1 MLSSTMKSQ
10 GQSFLRSI
18 ISQLL
23 EDKKTI
29 NTESEL
35 KDLFSIFK
43 LVLNSNKYL
52 TTSLALK
59 DFKERLP
66 ISKNEIE
73 RYVYYSLPAITIDN
87 EDIFKEEIDSSMKR
101 LIDLTIIERKAK
113 KYEEQRQESK
123 KAEETKPVEEPKP
136 IPQQLYYPEQN
147 PSIPYPELCQQQ
159 PQQMQPQVFQQQ
171 QPPQMQQQV
180 FQQPQQMQQQMFP
193 QQTYPMT
200 QEEEFDENADFT
212 LQDIIDGRLVI
223 RPTDSLEVARKKLA
237 LADGKTIRFA
247 NGIFNNQFT
256 TPQQN
261 EVQVEEVNQNDSEY
275 DRVKK
280 IFNAFECNV
289 DKNSSYKDKADYIS
303 KRGMLY
309 NSVYKDDSSKYL
321 VEDKGDVVMLGL
333 KLICTV
339 IGEDVNSINFSSNK
353 QLLSDLGGFLVKNVN
368 EENVDNLILCVDLF
382 EEYVLNAIKDM

>member
-18 ISQLL
+18 ISQIL
-23 EDKKTI
+23 EDEKTI

-43 LVLNSNKYL
+43 SVLDGNKYL

-87 EDIFKEEIDSSMKR
+87 EDSFKEEIDSSMKR
-101 LIDLTIIERKAK
+101 LIDLTIAERKAK

-123 KAEETKPVEEPKP
+123 KVEETKPVEEAKP

-147 PSIPYPELCQQQ
+147 PSIPYPELIQPQQMQPQMFQQPQQMQPQMFQQ
-159 PQQMQPQVFQQQ
+159 PQQMQPQVL
-171 QPPQMQQQV
+171 P
-180 FQQPQQMQQQMFP
+180 
-193 QQTYPMT
+193 QTYPT
-200 QEEEFDENADFT
+200 QEEEFDENADDFT

-261 EVQVEEVNQNDSEY
+261 EVQVEEVDKNDSEY

-280 IFNAFECNV
+280 IFNVFKCNV
-289 DKNSSYKDKADYIS
+289 DKNSSYEDKEKYIS
-303 KRGMLY
+303 ERGMLY

-321 VEDKGDVVMLGL
+321 VEDKKNDVMLGL
-333 KLICTV
+333 QAICT
-339 IGEDVNSINFSSNK
+339 IMGEDINSINCSSNK
-353 QLLSDLGGFLVKNVN
+353 QLLSDLGKFLV
-368 EENVDNLILCVDLF
+368 ENINKENIDRAIMCVDIF
-382 EEYVLNAIKDM
+382 EEHVLNAIKNM

>member
-18 ISQLL
+18 ISQIL
-23 EDKKTI
+23 EDEKTI

-43 LVLNSNKYL
+43 SVLDGNKYL

-59 DFKERLP
+59 DFKTRLP

-73 RYVYYSLPAITIDN
+73 KYVYYSLPAITIDN
-87 EDIFKEEIDSSMKR
+87 EDSFKEEIDSSMKR
-101 LIDLTIIERKAK
+101 LIDLTIAERKAK
-113 KYEEQRQESK
+113 KYEEQRQENK
-123 KAEETKPVEEPKP
+123 KIEELKPVEGTKP

-159 PQQMQPQVFQQQ
+159 PQQMQPQ
-171 QPPQMQQQV
+171 M
-180 FQQPQQMQQQMFP
+180 FQQPQQPPQMQQQMFP

-261 EVQVEEVNQNDSEY
+261 EVQVEEVDKNDSEY

-280 IFNAFECNV
+280 IFNVFKCNINK
-289 DKNSSYKDKADYIS
+289 DSSYEDKEKYIS
-303 KRGMLY
+303 ERGMLY
-309 NSVYKDDSSKYL
+309 NSVYKDDTSKYL
-321 VEDKGDVVMLGL
+321 VEDKKNDVMLGL
-333 KLICTV
+333 QAICT
-339 IGEDVNSINFSSNK
+339 IMGEDINSINCSSNK
-353 QLLSDLGGFLVKNVN
+353 QLLSDLGKFLV
-368 EENVDNLILCVDLF
+368 ENINKENIDRAIMCVDLF
-382 EEYVLNAIKDM
+382 EEHVLNAIKNM

>member
-1 MLSSTMKSQ
+1 MLSSLMQSH
-10 GQSFLRSI
+10 GESFLKSI
-18 ISQLL
+18 MSQIVGDRKAI
-23 EDKKTI
+23 E
-29 NTESEL
+29 NESEL
-35 KDLFSIFK
+35 NEVLSIFK
-43 LVLNSNKYL
+43 TILNGKKYINQ
-52 TTSLALK
+52 
-59 DFKERLP
+59 FP
-66 ISKNEIE
+66 ISKEDLMFFAYNSIE
-73 RYVYYSLPAITIDN
+73 TLTIDD
-87 EDIFKEEIDSSMKR
+87 EKIFQEEIDKTMKR
-101 LIDLTIIERKAK
+101 LIDLTIIERQAK

-123 KAEETKPVEEPKP
+123 KTEESKPVEEVKP
-136 IPQQLYYPEQN
+136 IQQQLYYPEQN

-159 PQQMQPQVFQQQ
+159 PQQIQP
-171 QPPQMQQQV
+171 QV
-180 FQQPQQMQQQMFP
+180 FQQPQQMQPQMFP
-193 QQTYPMT
+193 QSQQIS

-280 IFNAFECNV
+280 IFNAFESNV
-289 DKNSSYKDKADYIS
+289 DENSSYKDKVDYIS

-309 NSVYKDDSSKYL
+309 NSIYKDDSSKYL
-321 VEDKGDVVMLGL
+321 VEDKGNAVMMGL
-333 KLICTV
+333 KLICTI
-339 IGEDVNSINFSSNK
+339 IGEDVNSINCSSNK

-368 EENVDNLILCVDLF
+368 EENVNNLILCVDLF
-382 EEYVLNAIKDM
+382 EEYVLNEIKSM

>member
-1 MLSSTMKSQ
+1 MLSSLMQSH
-10 GQSFLRSI
+10 GESFLKSI
-18 ISQLL
+18 MSQIVGDRKAI
-23 EDKKTI
+23 ESK
-29 NTESEL
+29 SEL
-35 KDLFSIFK
+35 NEVLSIFK
-43 LVLNSNKYL
+43 TILNGNKYIKSSL
-52 TTSLALK
+52 TTK
-59 DFKERLP
+59 KYINEFP
-66 ISKNEIE
+66 ISKEDLMFFAYNSFET
-73 RYVYYSLPAITIDN
+73 LAIDD
-87 EDIFKEEIDSSMKR
+87 EKIFQEEIDETMKR

-123 KAEETKPVEEPKP
+123 KTEESKPVEETKP

-159 PQQMQPQVFQQQ
+159 PQQVQPQMF
-171 QPPQMQQQV
+171 
-180 FQQPQQMQQQMFP
+180 QPQQMQP
-193 QQTYPMT
+193 QVLPQTYPT
-200 QEEEFDENADFT
+200 QEEEFDENADDFT

-280 IFNAFECNV
+280 IFNAFECDV

-321 VEDKGDVVMLGL
+321 VEDKGNAVMLGL
-333 KLICTV
+333 KLICTI
-339 IGEDVNSINFSSNK
+339 IGEDVNNINFSSNK

-382 EEYVLNAIKDM
+382 EEYVLNAIKSM

>member
-18 ISQLL
+18 ISQIL
-23 EDKKTI
+23 EDEKTI

-43 LVLNSNKYL
+43 SVLDGNKYL

-87 EDIFKEEIDSSMKR
+87 EDSFKEEIDSSMKR
-101 LIDLTIIERKAK
+101 LIDLTIAERKAK
-113 KYEEQRQESK
+113 KYEEQRQENK
-123 KAEETKPVEEPKP
+123 KIEETKPAEEPKS

-147 PSIPYPELCQQQ
+147 PSIPYPELIQ
-159 PQQMQPQVFQQQ
+159 PQQMQPQMFQPQ
-171 QPPQMQQQV
+171 QMQPQG
-180 FQQPQQMQQQMFP
+180 FQQPQQIQPQVFP
-193 QQTYPMT
+193 QTYPT

-261 EVQVEEVNQNDSEY
+261 EVQVEEVDKNDSEY

-280 IFNAFECNV
+280 IFNAFKCNINK
-289 DKNSSYKDKADYIS
+289 DSSYEDKEKYIS
-303 KRGMLY
+303 ERGMLY
-309 NSVYKDDSSKYL
+309 NSVYKDDTSKYL
-321 VEDKGDVVMLGL
+321 VEDKKNDVMLGL
-333 KLICTV
+333 QAICT
-339 IGEDVNSINFSSNK
+339 IMGEDINSINCSSNK
-353 QLLSDLGGFLVKNVN
+353 QLLSDLGKFLV
-368 EENVDNLILCVDLF
+368 ENINKENIDRAIMCVDIF
-382 EEYVLNAIKDM
+382 EEHVLNAIKNM

>member
-18 ISQLL
+18 ISQIL
-23 EDKKTI
+23 EDKKSI

-43 LVLNSNKYL
+43 SVLDGNKYL
-52 TTSLALK
+52 TSSLALK
-59 DFKERLP
+59 DFKGRLP

-73 RYVYYSLPAITIDN
+73 KYVYYSLPSLTIDN
-87 EDIFKEEIDSSMKR
+87 EDNFKEEIDNSMKR
-101 LIDLTIIERKAK
+101 LIDLSIAERKAK
-113 KYEEQRQESK
+113 KYEEQRQESNK
-123 KAEETKPVEEPKP
+123 TKESKPVEEVKP
-136 IPQQLYYPEQN
+136 IQQQLYYPEQN

-159 PQQMQPQVFQQQ
+159 PQQMQPQVFPQQQ
-171 QPPQMQQQV
+171 QV
-180 FQQPQQMQQQMFP
+180 QPQMFP
-193 QQTYPMT
+193 QSQQIS
-200 QEEEFDENADFT
+200 QEEEFDENADDFT

-280 IFNAFECNV
+280 IFNAFESNV
-289 DKNSSYKDKADYIS
+289 DENSSYKDKVDFIS

-309 NSVYKDDSSKYL
+309 NSIYKDDSSKYL
-321 VEDKGDVVMLGL
+321 VEDKGNTVMMGL
-333 KLICTV
+333 KLICTI
-339 IGEDVNSINFSSNK
+339 IGEDVNSINCSSNK

-368 EENVDNLILCVDLF
+368 EENVNNLILCVDLF
-382 EEYVLNAIKDM
+382 EEYVLNEIKSM

>member
-18 ISQLL
+18 ISQIL
-23 EDKKTI
+23 EDEKTI

-43 LVLNSNKYL
+43 SVLDGNKYL
-52 TTSLALK
+52 TSSLALK
-59 DFKERLP
+59 DFEARLP

-87 EDIFKEEIDSSMKR
+87 EDSFKEEIDSSMKR
-101 LIDLTIIERKAK
+101 LIDLTIAERKSK
-113 KYEEQRQESK
+113 KYEEQRQENK
-123 KAEETKPVEEPKP
+123 KIEELKPVEEAKP

-159 PQQMQPQVFQQQ
+159 PQQIQPQMFQPQQMQPQVF
-171 QPPQMQQQV
+171 P
-180 FQQPQQMQQQMFP
+180 
-193 QQTYPMT
+193 QTYPT

-223 RPTDSLEVARKKLA
+223 KPTDSLEVARKKLA

-275 DRVKK
+275 DRVNK
-280 IFNAFECNV
+280 IFNAFKCNINK
-289 DKNSSYKDKADYIS
+289 DSSYEDKEKYIS
-303 KRGMLY
+303 ERGILY
-309 NSVYKDDSSKYL
+309 NSVYKDDTSKYL
-321 VEDKGDVVMLGL
+321 VEDKNNAVMLGL
-333 KLICTV
+333 QAICT
-339 IGEDVNSINFSSNK
+339 IMGEDINSINCSSNK
-353 QLLSDLGGFLVKNVN
+353 QLLSDLGKFLV
-368 EENVDNLILCVDLF
+368 ENINKENIDRAIECVKLF
-382 EEYVLNAIKDM
+382 EGYVLNEIKNMQL

>member
-18 ISQLL
+18 ISQIL
-23 EDKKTI
+23 EDEKTI

-43 LVLNSNKYL
+43 SVLDGNKYL
-52 TTSLALK
+52 TSSLALK
-59 DFKERLP
+59 DFEARLP

-87 EDIFKEEIDSSMKR
+87 EDSFKEEIDSSMKR
-101 LIDLTIIERKAK
+101 LIDLTIAERKAK
-113 KYEEQRQESK
+113 KYEEQRQENK
-123 KAEETKPVEEPKP
+123 KIEELKPVEENKP
-136 IPQQLYYPEQN
+136 ISQQLYYPEQN
-147 PSIPYPELCQQQ
+147 PSIPYPELIQ
-159 PQQMQPQVFQQQ
+159 PQSQQMQPQ
-171 QPPQMQQQV
+171 M
-180 FQQPQQMQQQMFP
+180 FQQPQQIQPQVFP
-193 QQTYPMT
+193 QTYPT

-275 DRVKK
+275 DRVNK
-280 IFNAFECNV
+280 IFNAFKCNINK
-289 DKNSSYKDKADYIS
+289 DSSYEDKEKYIS
-303 KRGMLY
+303 ERGILY
-309 NSVYKDDSSKYL
+309 NSVYKDDTSKYL
-321 VEDKGDVVMLGL
+321 VEDKNNAVMLGL
-333 KLICTV
+333 QAICT
-339 IGEDVNSINFSSNK
+339 IMGEDINSINCSSNK
-353 QLLSDLGGFLVKNVN
+353 QLLSDLGKFLV
-368 EENVDNLILCVDLF
+368 ENINKENIDRAIECVKLF
-382 EEYVLNAIKDM
+382 EGYVLNEIKNMQL

>member
-18 ISQLL
+18 ISQIL
-23 EDKKTI
+23 EDKKSI

-43 LVLNSNKYL
+43 SVLDGNKYL
-52 TTSLALK
+52 TSSLALK
-59 DFKERLP
+59 DFKGRLP

-73 RYVYYSLPAITIDN
+73 KYVYYSLPSLTIDN
-87 EDIFKEEIDSSMKR
+87 EDNFKEEIDNSMKR
-101 LIDLTIIERKAK
+101 LIDLSIAERKAK
-113 KYEEQRQESK
+113 KYEEQRQESNK
-123 KAEETKPVEEPKP
+123 TKESKPVEEVKP
-136 IPQQLYYPEQN
+136 IQQQLYYPEQN

-159 PQQMQPQVFQQQ
+159 PQQMQPQVFPQQQ
-171 QPPQMQQQV
+171 QVQPQIFQQQQV
-180 FQQPQQMQQQMFP
+180 QPQMIPQSQQIS
-193 QQTYPMT
+193 
-200 QEEEFDENADFT
+200 QEEEFDENADDFT

-275 DRVKK
+275 DRVNK
-280 IFNAFECNV
+280 IFNAFESNV
-289 DKNSSYKDKADYIS
+289 DENSSYKDKVDFIS

-309 NSVYKDDSSKYL
+309 NSIYKDDSSKYL
-321 VEDKGDVVMLGL
+321 VEDKGNTVMMGL
-333 KLICTV
+333 KLICTI
-339 IGEDVNSINFSSNK
+339 IGEDVNSINCSSNK

-368 EENVDNLILCVDLF
+368 EENVNNLILCVDLF
-382 EEYVLNAIKDM
+382 EEYVLNEIKSM

>member
-1 MLSSTMKSQ
+1 MLNVTMKSQ
-10 GQSFLRSI
+10 AQIMLRSM
-18 ISQLL
+18 ISQIL
-23 EDKKTI
+23 EDRKTI

-43 LVLNSNKYL
+43 LVLDGNKYL
-52 TTSLALK
+52 TSSLALK
-59 DFKERLP
+59 DFKGRLP

-73 RYVYYSLPAITIDN
+73 KYIYRSLPSITIDN
-87 EDIFKEEIDSSMKR
+87 EDNFEEEIDSSMKR
-101 LIDLTIIERKAK
+101 LIDLTIAERKAK
-113 KYEEQRQESK
+113 KYEEQRQENK
-123 KAEETKPVEEPKP
+123 KIEELKPVEEAKP

-159 PQQMQPQVFQQQ
+159 PQQIQPQMFQPQQMQPQG
-171 QPPQMQQQV
+171 
-180 FQQPQQMQQQMFP
+180 FQQPQQIQP
-193 QQTYPMT
+193 QVLPQTYPT

-261 EVQVEEVNQNDSEY
+261 EVQVEEVDKNDSEY

-280 IFNAFECNV
+280 IFNVFKCNV
-289 DKNSSYKDKADYIS
+289 DKNSSYEDKEKYIS
-303 KRGMLY
+303 ERGMLY
-309 NSVYKDDSSKYL
+309 NSVYKDDTSKYL
-321 VEDKGDVVMLGL
+321 VEDKKNDVMLGL
-333 KLICTV
+333 QAICT
-339 IGEDVNSINFSSNK
+339 IMGEDINSINCSSNK
-353 QLLSDLGGFLVKNVN
+353 QLLSDLGKFLV
-368 EENVDNLILCVDLF
+368 ENINKENIDRAIMCVDIF
-382 EEYVLNAIKDM
+382 EEHVLNAIKNM

>member
-1 MLSSTMKSQ
+1 MLSSLMQSH
-10 GQSFLRSI
+10 GESFLKSI
-18 ISQLL
+18 MSQIVGDRKVIENESQLNEVL
-23 EDKKTI
+23 
-29 NTESEL
+29 
-35 KDLFSIFK
+35 SIFK
-43 LVLNSNKYL
+43 TILNGNKYIKSSL
-52 TTSLALK
+52 TRK
-59 DFKERLP
+59 KYINQFP
-66 ISKNEIE
+66 ISKEDLMFFAYNSIE
-73 RYVYYSLPAITIDN
+73 TLTIDD
-87 EDIFKEEIDSSMKR
+87 EKIFQEEIDKTMKR
-101 LIDLTIIERKAK
+101 LIDLTIIERQAK

-123 KAEETKPVEEPKP
+123 KTEESKPVEEVKP
-136 IPQQLYYPEQN
+136 IQQQLYYPEQN

-159 PQQMQPQVFQQQ
+159 PQQMQPQVL
-171 QPPQMQQQV
+171 PQQQV
-180 FQQPQQMQQQMFP
+180 QPQMFP
-193 QQTYPMT
+193 QTYPT

-280 IFNAFECNV
+280 IFNAFESNV
-289 DKNSSYKDKADYIS
+289 DENSSYKDKVDYIS

-309 NSVYKDDSSKYL
+309 NSIYKDDSSKYL
-321 VEDKGDVVMLGL
+321 VEDKGNAVMMGL
-333 KLICTV
+333 KLICTI
-339 IGEDVNSINFSSNK
+339 IGEDVNSINCSSNK

-368 EENVDNLILCVDLF
+368 EENVNNLILCVDLF
-382 EEYVLNAIKDM
+382 EEYVLNEIKSM

>member
-1 MLSSTMKSQ
+1 MLSSLMQSH
-10 GQSFLRSI
+10 GESFLKSI
-18 ISQLL
+18 MSQIVGDRKAI
-23 EDKKTI
+23 ESK
-29 NTESEL
+29 SEL
-35 KDLFSIFK
+35 NEVLSIFK
-43 LVLNSNKYL
+43 TILNGNKYIKSSL
-52 TTSLALK
+52 TTK
-59 DFKERLP
+59 KYINEFP
-66 ISKNEIE
+66 ISKEDLMFFAYNSFETL
-73 RYVYYSLPAITIDN
+73 VIDD
-87 EDIFKEEIDSSMKR
+87 EKIFQEEIDGTMKR
-101 LIDLTIIERKAK
+101 LIDLTIIERQAK

-123 KAEETKPVEEPKP
+123 KTEESKPVEETKP

-159 PQQMQPQVFQQQ
+159 SQQIQPQMFQSQQIQPQVL
-171 QPPQMQQQV
+171 
-180 FQQPQQMQQQMFP
+180 
-193 QQTYPMT
+193 QQTYPT

-280 IFNAFECNV
+280 IFNAFECDV

-321 VEDKGDVVMLGL
+321 VEDKGNAVMLGL
-333 KLICTV
+333 KLICTI

-382 EEYVLNAIKDM
+382 EEYVLNAIKSM

>member
-18 ISQLL
+18 ISQIL
-23 EDKKTI
+23 EDEKTI

-43 LVLNSNKYL
+43 SVLDGNKYL

-59 DFKERLP
+59 DFKARLP

-73 RYVYYSLPAITIDN
+73 KYVYYSLPAITIDN
-87 EDIFKEEIDSSMKR
+87 EDSFKEEIDSSMKR
-101 LIDLTIIERKAK
+101 LIDLTIAERKAK
-113 KYEEQRQESK
+113 KYEEQRQENK
-123 KAEETKPVEEPKP
+123 KIEETKPVEEAKP

-147 PSIPYPELCQQQ
+147 PSIPYPELIQPQQMQPQMFQQPQQMQPQGFQQ
-159 PQQMQPQVFQQQ
+159 PQQMQPQVL
-171 QPPQMQQQV
+171 P
-180 FQQPQQMQQQMFP
+180 
-193 QQTYPMT
+193 QTYPT
-200 QEEEFDENADFT
+200 QEEEFDENADDFT

-261 EVQVEEVNQNDSEY
+261 EVQVEEVDKNDSEY

-280 IFNAFECNV
+280 IFNVFKCNV
-289 DKNSSYKDKADYIS
+289 DKNSSYEDKEKYIS
-303 KRGMLY
+303 ERGMLY
-309 NSVYKDDSSKYL
+309 NSVYKDDTSKYL
-321 VEDKGDVVMLGL
+321 VEDKKNDVMLGL
-333 KLICTV
+333 QAICT
-339 IGEDVNSINFSSNK
+339 IMGEDINSINCSSNK
-353 QLLSDLGGFLVKNVN
+353 QLLSDLGKFLV
-368 EENVDNLILCVDLF
+368 ENINKENIDRAIMCVDIF
-382 EEYVLNAIKDM
+382 EEHVLNAIKNM

>member
-18 ISQLL
+18 ISQIL
-23 EDKKTI
+23 EDEKTI

-43 LVLNSNKYL
+43 SVLDGNKYL

-59 DFKERLP
+59 DFEARLP

-87 EDIFKEEIDSSMKR
+87 EDNFKEEIDSSMKR
-101 LIDLTIIERKAK
+101 LIDLTIAERKAK
-113 KYEEQRQESK
+113 KYEEQRQENK
-123 KAEETKPVEEPKP
+123 KIEESKPVEEAKP
-136 IPQQLYYPEQN
+136 IQQQLYYPEQN

-159 PQQMQPQVFQQQ
+159 PQQMQPQMF
-171 QPPQMQQQV
+171 
-180 FQQPQQMQQQMFP
+180 QPQQMQPQVFP
-193 QQTYPMT
+193 QAYPT

-212 LQDIIDGRLVI
+212 LQDVIDGRLVI

-261 EVQVEEVNQNDSEY
+261 EVQVEEVDKNDSEY

-280 IFNAFECNV
+280 IFNVFKCNINK
-289 DKNSSYKDKADYIS
+289 DSSYEDKEKYIS
-303 KRGMLY
+303 ERGMLY
-309 NSVYKDDSSKYL
+309 NSVYKDDTSKYL
-321 VEDKGDVVMLGL
+321 VEDKKNDVMLGL
-333 KLICTV
+333 QAICT
-339 IGEDVNSINFSSNK
+339 IMGEDINSINCSSNK
-353 QLLSDLGGFLVKNVN
+353 QLLSDLGKFLVENINKENIDRAIMCVN
-368 EENVDNLILCVDLF
+368 LF
-382 EEYVLNAIKDM
+382 EEHVLNAIKNM

>member
-1 MLSSTMKSQ
+1 MLSSLMQSH
-10 GQSFLRSI
+10 GESFLKSI
-18 ISQLL
+18 MSQIVGDRKVIENESQLNEVL
-23 EDKKTI
+23 
-29 NTESEL
+29 
-35 KDLFSIFK
+35 SIFK
-43 LVLNSNKYL
+43 TILNGNKYIKSSL
-52 TTSLALK
+52 TRK
-59 DFKERLP
+59 KYINQFP
-66 ISKNEIE
+66 ISKEDLMFFAYNSIE
-73 RYVYYSLPAITIDN
+73 TLTIDD
-87 EDIFKEEIDSSMKR
+87 EKIFQEEIDKTMKR
-101 LIDLTIIERKAK
+101 LIDLTIIERQAK

-123 KAEETKPVEEPKP
+123 KTEESKPVEETKP

-159 PQQMQPQVFQQQ
+159 PQQMQPQMF
-171 QPPQMQQQV
+171 
-180 FQQPQQMQQQMFP
+180 QPQQMQP
-193 QQTYPMT
+193 QVLPQTYPT

-280 IFNAFECNV
+280 IFNAFECDV

-321 VEDKGDVVMLGL
+321 VEDKGNAVMLGL
-333 KLICTV
+333 KLICTI
-339 IGEDVNSINFSSNK
+339 IGEDVNSINCSSNK

-382 EEYVLNAIKDM
+382 EEYVLNAIKSM

>member
-1 MLSSTMKSQ
+1 MLSSLMQSH
-10 GQSFLRSI
+10 GESFLKSI
-18 ISQLL
+18 MSQIVGDRKVIENESQLNEVL
-23 EDKKTI
+23 
-29 NTESEL
+29 
-35 KDLFSIFK
+35 SIFK
-43 LVLNSNKYL
+43 TILNGNKYIKSSL
-52 TTSLALK
+52 TRK
-59 DFKERLP
+59 KYINQFP
-66 ISKNEIE
+66 ISKEDLMFFAYNSIE
-73 RYVYYSLPAITIDN
+73 TLTIDD
-87 EDIFKEEIDSSMKR
+87 EKIFQEEIDQTMKR
-101 LIDLTIIERKAK
+101 LIDLTIIERQAK

-123 KAEETKPVEEPKP
+123 KTEESKPVEEVKP
-136 IPQQLYYPEQN
+136 IQQQLYYPEQN

-159 PQQMQPQVFQQQ
+159 PQQMQPQVF
-171 QPPQMQQQV
+171 PQQQV
-180 FQQPQQMQQQMFP
+180 QPQVFP
-193 QQTYPMT
+193 QSQQIS

-280 IFNAFECNV
+280 IFNAFESNV
-289 DKNSSYKDKADYIS
+289 DENSSYKDKVDYIS

-309 NSVYKDDSSKYL
+309 NSIYKDDSSKYL
-321 VEDKGDVVMLGL
+321 VEDKGNAVMMGL
-333 KLICTV
+333 KLICTI
-339 IGEDVNSINFSSNK
+339 IGEDVNSINCSSNK

-368 EENVDNLILCVDLF
+368 EENVNNLILCVDLF
-382 EEYVLNAIKDM
+382 EEYVLNEIKSM

>member
-1 MLSSTMKSQ
+1 MLSSLMQSH
-10 GQSFLRSI
+10 GESFLKSI
-18 ISQLL
+18 MSQIVGDRKVIENESQLNEVL
-23 EDKKTI
+23 
-29 NTESEL
+29 
-35 KDLFSIFK
+35 SIFK
-43 LVLNSNKYL
+43 TILNGNKYIKSSL
-52 TTSLALK
+52 TRK
-59 DFKERLP
+59 KYINQFP
-66 ISKNEIE
+66 ISKEDLIFYAYNSIE
-73 RYVYYSLPAITIDN
+73 TLTIDD
-87 EDIFKEEIDSSMKR
+87 EKIFQEEIDQTMKR
-101 LIDLTIIERKAK
+101 LIDLTIIERQAK

-123 KAEETKPVEEPKP
+123 KTEESKPVEEVKP
-136 IPQQLYYPEQN
+136 IQQQLYYPEQN

-159 PQQMQPQVFQQQ
+159 PQQMQPQI
-171 QPPQMQQQV
+171 
-180 FQQPQQMQQQMFP
+180 FQQPQQMQSQMFP
-193 QQTYPMT
+193 QSQQIS

-280 IFNAFECNV
+280 IFNAFESDV
-289 DKNSSYKDKADYIS
+289 DENSSYKDKADYIS

-309 NSVYKDDSSKYL
+309 NSIYKDDSSKYL
-321 VEDKGDVVMLGL
+321 VEDKGNAVMMGL
-333 KLICTV
+333 KLICTI
-339 IGEDVNSINFSSNK
+339 IGEDVNSINCSSNK

-368 EENVDNLILCVDLF
+368 EENVNNLILCVDLF
-382 EEYVLNAIKDM
+382 EEYVLNEIKSM